1 MLLAAFLVP
10 SPALPMVCEPK
21 KTGNLFRPSGMLV
34 GDVAASCSVE
44 TMVTGVGELA
54 VSEITR
60 EPVTT
65 TLSTPVPDCASAA
78 EPHSAETAAP
88 HARMFLHFMVFPF
101 PVEFFCSMS
110 ENALFASGYKNRRA
124 ALTGQCRPSTARSM
138 TVG

>member
-1 MLLAAFLVP
+1 
-10 SPALPMVCEPK
+10 
-21 KTGNLFRPSGMLV
+21 
-34 GDVAASCSVE
+34 
-44 TMVTGVGELA
+44 MVTGVGELA

-65 TLSTPVPDCASAA
+65 TLSTPEPDCASAA

-110 ENALFASGYKNRRA
+110 ENALCASGYKNRRA

-138 TVG
+138 TVGLNRECRVWQHSLHAVRLFPERFGPFFEGLVTHSFYRAS